1 MSAKRLSQ
9 ISDPSHPGYIQE
21 SLFEAPKTSY
31 NAYPRLV
38 SKVEDVREIMRRGA
52 EEGKIGCDLE
62 FNANRPTIFGAAC
75 KDTAGAVRW
84 DESLAAECLEL
95 AEKSGA
101 VIVGHSTIGAE
112 KQQFEKELGVKTPVS
127 IWGCS
132 MIGHHLVN
140 GHLTKMAGKAE
151 EEDAGSLGLMGLST
165 VTSLETDLPAY
176 KYCRGNFCEGPCPR
190 HQVWSYCSIDAWG
203 SLIASYNQEA
213 EMASLGI
220 PHQFYRDCLELTDI
234 CMEMEKTGLRIDREW
249 VKHMDKA
256 GTEFKNTLFPYDL
269 INKKPVYKEFN
280 PKAAPQITEYF
291 AGHGITLKD
300 STKGEVAKVL
310 EKVARKEGI
319 NGETIKELCS
329 ELELA
334 PELSPGLDCLY
345 RLYQFKDAGKGVK
358 SWFDDKYYGKDGR
371 IHPRFITT
379 GTCTGRLSSS
389 RPNFQNLGARGW
401 AKELKKAIIPDD
413 GYDFVE
419 SDWSQLELRIILYL
433 AGFDVKQIPLDAFK
447 WLVSQA
453 PGAFDKAASLM
464 AMSSR
469 DVAKSISHG
478 CLTADHD
485 VLTPA
490 GWIPIDFWKGEDI
503 ATWST
508 TGEITFTQPLRYIE
522 TETNETIELFGT
534 AISQKVTPDHKF
546 PILISGTSEGKL
558 YEKWHDTQARNL
570 SKNRLPLC
578 GKHEGPNVYHT
589 NDLRRAIAIQA
600 DGSAC
605 AGWPGHWK
613 FHLKKERKIKR
624 VEELFNIKMKQTPSG
639 TWSGVVKFSSNL
651 LSEDKKLTWNFLR
664 TTAEQKAS
672 CVEES
677 TFWDGS
683 LGKGNSRHY
692 RGADEQSMCVLQ
704 TLAALS
710 NQQGLWR
717 VGGPGGYPGSTKIVN
732 TLSYNNRKYAD
743 IQRLTKL
750 SHTSQEKTKVYCF
763 TTSTGYFMIRR
774 NNTISVTGNSDYLE
788 GIQIKTGQELETERM
803 QKEIR
808 EGARVVYTKKNYP
821 QLTRDWTFRGGYVTF
836 TGANLAERIFGSK
849 TLENRRKAH
858 EIVEDIYFKQFFAIR
873 EWQMRVL
880 EQAESGLVKSP
891 AGRVLKLYGSPEDDA
906 KMAVAFFGQGVG
918 ADHAR
923 SVILWRK
930 RNEGLIPVL
939 TVHDSVLQQFP
950 SHWSDK
956 QALEMV
962 KSMQEE
968 TPLLPGFVNPGKAK
982 RGKNY
987 GDLFPI

>member
-9 ISDPSHPGYIQE
+9 ISDPSAPDYIQE
-21 SLFEAPKTSY
+21 SLFAPISASY
-31 NAYPRLV
+31 NPYPRLV

-62 FNANRPTIFGAAC
+62 FNASRPTIFGAAC

-95 AEKSGA
+95 AERSGA

-112 KQQFEKELGVKTPVS
+112 KQQFEKELGRKTPVS

-132 MIGHHLVN
+132 MIGHHLTN

-165 VTSLETDLPAY
+165 VTSIETDLPAY
-176 KYCRGNFCEGPCPR
+176 KFCRGAWCVGPCCR
-190 HQVWSYCSIDAWG
+190 CRVFDYCAIDAWG
-203 SLIASYNQEA
+203 SLAASYNQEA

-220 PHQFYRDCLELTDI
+220 PHSFYRDCLELTDI
-234 CMEMEKTGLRIDREW
+234 CMEMEKTGLRIDRDW

-256 GTEFKNTLFPYDL
+256 GTDFKDTLFPFDL

-280 PKAAPQITEYF
+280 PKAAPQIIEYF
-291 AGHGITLKD
+291 GGLGITLKD

-319 NGETIKELCS
+319 NGETIKELC
-329 ELELA
+329 ENLETA
-334 PELSPGLDCLY
+334 PELSSGLDCLY

-413 GYDFVE
+413 GMDFVE

-447 WLVSQA
+447 WLVGQA

-478 CLTADHD
+478 
-485 VLTPA
+485 
-490 GWIPIDFWKGEDI
+490 
-503 ATWST
+503 
-508 TGEITFTQPLRYIE
+508 
-522 TETNETIELFGT
+522 
-534 AISQKVTPDHKF
+534 
-546 PILISGTSEGKL
+546 
-558 YEKWHDTQARNL
+558 
-570 SKNRLPLC
+570 
-578 GKHEGPNVYHT
+578 
-589 NDLRRAIAIQA
+589 
-600 DGSAC
+600 
-605 AGWPGHWK
+605 
-613 FHLKKERKIKR
+613 
-624 VEELFNIKMKQTPSG
+624 
-639 TWSGVVKFSSNL
+639 
-651 LSEDKKLTWNFLR
+651 
-664 TTAEQKAS
+664 
-672 CVEES
+672 
-677 TFWDGS
+677 
-683 LGKGNSRHY
+683 
-692 RGADEQSMCVLQ
+692 
-704 TLAALS
+704 
-710 NQQGLWR
+710 
-717 VGGPGGYPGSTKIVN
+717 
-732 TLSYNNRKYAD
+732 
-743 IQRLTKL
+743 
-750 SHTSQEKTKVYCF
+750 
-763 TTSTGYFMIRR
+763 
-774 NNTISVTGNSDYLE
+774 SDYLE
-788 GIQIKTGQELETERM
+788 GIQIKSGQELETARM
-803 QKEIR
+803 QEEIR
-808 EGARVVYTKKNYP
+808 QGARVVYTKKNYP

-849 TLENRRKAH
+849 TLQNRRKAH
-858 EIVEDIYFKQFFAIR
+858 EIVEDIYFKEFFAIR

-930 RNEGLIPVL
+930 RNEGLIPIL
-939 TVHDSVLQQFP
+939 SVHDSVIQQIP
-950 SHWSDK
+950 KEWSNEK
-956 QALEMV
+956 AKAIMS
-962 KSMQEE
+962 SMQEE
-968 TPLLPGFVNPGKAK
+968 TPLLPGFVNPGKVK
-982 RGKNY
+982 RGPNY
-987 GDLFPI
+987 GEIESI